1 MFLKFQIVGYDSKQ
15 SLKNYTTSLTTFAN
29 LLKVKLKRPELD
41 AFHDTF
47 YLEFLPD
54 MSPYH
59 QVAVMNAFSAYCYIQ
74 GNVLHEFLVDVE

>member
-1 MFLKFQIVGYDSKQ
+1 MNLKLQIVGYDSPQ
-15 SLKNYTTSLTTFAN
+15 SLKNYTSELTTFAK

-47 YLEFLPD
+47 YVEFLPG

-59 QVAVMNAFSAYCYIQ
+59 HAAVLNAFSAYCYIQ
-74 GNVLHEFLVDVE
+74 GNVLSELRVDVE